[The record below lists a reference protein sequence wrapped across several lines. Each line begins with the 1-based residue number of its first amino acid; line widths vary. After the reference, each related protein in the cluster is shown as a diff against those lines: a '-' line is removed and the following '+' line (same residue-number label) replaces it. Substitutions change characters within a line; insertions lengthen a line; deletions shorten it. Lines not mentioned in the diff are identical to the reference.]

1 MDACLYGGICTGMQV
16 QQGPEK
22 GRSHGTGMT
31 GVCESPDVGART
43 RTLAFCRDSTLFTA
57 EPPLPPQQVFYYHHF
72 LNNVFSELN

>member
-1 MDACLYGGICTGMQV
+1 MQV

-31 GVCESPDVGART
+31 GVCESPYVGAGAW
-43 RTLAFCRDSTLFTA
+43 TLAVGKDSTLFTA
-57 EPPLPPQQVFYYHHF
+57 EPPLLPQQVFYYHHF